1 MTLLIAA
8 ALAASSPA
16 TSATAPAAAPAVQA
30 QPAQP
35 GAKAKSEGC
44 ACCKKMAEGGKMAC
58 CAEHGEGHRG
68 DHAEHGG
75 HR

>member
-1 MTLLIAA
+1 
-8 ALAASSPA
+8 
-16 TSATAPAAAPAVQA
+16 
-30 QPAQP
+30 
-35 GAKAKSEGC
+35 
-44 ACCKKMAEGGKMAC
+44 MAEGGKMAC